1 MRIDEITGVLN
12 ALTSIANKAKKP
24 GQVSS
29 DIGRIMSPRT
39 GTSNAVG
46 SKNTPS
52 PSITNKIGAGSPPK
66 TGTNVLKKAA
76 NTGFQSAIKS
86 TATSMG
92 ADDNSN
98 DSPTTDTTPG
108 TTGTTGTQS
117 AQDMQNSPEA
127 TLDVINGE
135 EVPEITL
142 PDMKVNIQPGSKNI
156 ELVSKDKKTKI
167 ELPQKDLLARMQEL
181 AGNKP

>member
-1 MRIDEITGVLN
+1 MRIDEITGVLT
-12 ALTSIANKAKKP
+12 ALTSVANKAKKA
-24 GQVSS
+24 GDAGTVSS

-52 PSITNKIGAGSPPK
+52 PSITNKIGANGPPK
-66 TGTNVLKKAA
+66 TGTNVLQKAA
-76 NTGFQSAIKS
+76 NKQAT
-86 TATSMG
+86 TSMG
-92 ADDNSN
+92 DDDANS

-117 AQDMQNSPEA
+117 TQDMQNSPEA
-127 TLDVINGE
+127 VLDVINGE
-135 EVPEITL
+135 DVPEITAT
-142 PDMKVNIQPGSKNI
+142 DMKVNIQSGSKNI

-167 ELPQKDLLARMQEL
+167 ELPQEDFLARMQEL
-181 AGNKP
+181 SGIQQ